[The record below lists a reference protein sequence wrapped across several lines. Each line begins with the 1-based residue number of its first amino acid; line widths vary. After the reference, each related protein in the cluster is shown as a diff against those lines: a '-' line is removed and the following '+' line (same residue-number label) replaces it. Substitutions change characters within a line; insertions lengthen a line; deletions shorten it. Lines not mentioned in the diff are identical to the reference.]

1 MINGGGVGLRFPSP
15 VYTKKLEIHKFIL
28 AAINPLYNNSSFL
41 NDDVPT
47 MKRIKLVLSHR
58 TAALR
63 LPSYKLSLLRQLIV
77 YIHFLES

>member
-47 MKRIKLVLSHR
+47 MKRIKLMLSHR
-58 TAALR
+58 IAALR
-63 LPSYKLSLLRQLIV
+63 PPSYKLSLLRQLIFH
-77 YIHFLES
+77 IHFLES